1 MTCPVDVKV
10 TSTLRSEL
18 PATELEARII
28 EIVRGVTRCSK
39 FTGIRITHVESFGT
53 EPNWFAHPVS
63 QKSRLSASRLSSL
76 LSDKFA
82 ENSIFW
88 LSPNRLGHL
97 AHMEGAA
104 QP

>member
-1 MTCPVDVKV
+1 MPRRDKV
-10 TSTLRSEL
+10 ASPLRSEL

-63 QKSRLSASRLSSL
+63 QKIPAVCKQAFITALGQVRREFDL
-76 LSDKFA
+76 LI
-82 ENSIFW
+82 E
-88 LSPNRLGHL
+88 P
-97 AHMEGAA
+97 
-104 QP
+104 